1 MKKLISMVFV
11 SALFVLQMFSAE
23 VIILILDAD
32 LEIPLEGVK
41 ISSKSNSE
49 IRAVTDENG
58 QAIINVS
65 DGKKSES
72 IETHLP
78 GYRNET
84 VSVDSDSSEI
94 EIRLSLADVI
104 EGKEL
109 VVSRNVPESAS
120 EKVGVST
127 VMTKEK
133 MHSTASMGII
143 EDCMASVRTLPGV
156 SYSGAWGSEPSIRG
170 GSPRELA
177 VTLDG
182 MYTIFPW
189 HWGGGNS
196 ILNPSMI
203 ESVKLS
209 NGVFSARYG
218 KASSGLLEATTLKPD
233 FEKAHLNASVS
244 TMSADVFAQIP
255 FGKNVGGMLLGTHMT
270 YLEPLFALYNAGGN
284 DSLDMIKRPPYIRD
298 FFLKANFRPTPVLDI
313 SLMGFFGSDG
323 LSMDQ
328 SETEDGF
335 TRNMIMDY
343 DIYQGLAGLNVKY
356 LPTDRV
362 QIHGL
367 LSYNRMY
374 EDLEQNLKESGT
386 VKYTDEFA
394 DKYSGVTG
402 ISAGD
407 SYFLSEIRSDYA
419 EKITSH
425 LVNAK
430 LESEIEV
437 NDKNHL
443 CFGVEEIISTSDT
456 KERVSAWRDLDL
468 GDRWLFGKSAWE
480 SEIEQNWMY
489 NTAVFA
495 AWNYGSENDLVNS
508 EIGIRGEFLTMKNNK
523 QNYTL
528 NMVPQVSPRASVTF
542 TPWRD
547 MGSIRKISLTTGT
560 GLFVSTPR
568 ETMLISKESVIE
580 NYELKPNSALLALIG
595 GNVELENDW
604 KFKLETYYK
613 HYLSRMYMYT
623 VSDASNGFSTETM
636 NVKSNGQGNVFGI
649 DALIE
654 KNVGKVWDGY
664 LSYSFVYTRYRNP
677 AGIRD
682 DQKVDMDDDVMD
694 EWFYPGFHRFNTV
707 NLVSNWHFREGWT
720 LTVKGTLATGTPKKK
735 KGDLTCY
742 AATMEDGTV
751 VQRYTRSS
759 FYSDTLRNQISC
771 PVDIRLSKQWSSNG
785 GKANWEFY
793 FAVQDIFVNL
803 YTPKGD
809 KSFNSYTGEMSDV
822 EESVD
827 FNIGVPLP
835 SLGIKVKF

>member
-11 SALFVLQMFSAE
+11 SAMFISQMFSKE
-23 VIILILDAD
+23 IKIVVLDAD

-94 EIRLSLADVI
+94 EIRLFLADVI

-443 CFGVEEIISTSDT
+443 
-456 KERVSAWRDLDL
+456 
-468 GDRWLFGKSAWE
+468 
-480 SEIEQNWMY
+480 
-489 NTAVFA
+489 
-495 AWNYGSENDLVNS
+495 
-508 EIGIRGEFLTMKNNK
+508 
-523 QNYTL
+523 
-528 NMVPQVSPRASVTF
+528 
-542 TPWRD
+542 
-547 MGSIRKISLTTGT
+547 
-560 GLFVSTPR
+560 
-568 ETMLISKESVIE
+568 
-580 NYELKPNSALLALIG
+580 
-595 GNVELENDW
+595 
-604 KFKLETYYK
+604 
-613 HYLSRMYMYT
+613 
-623 VSDASNGFSTETM
+623 
-636 NVKSNGQGNVFGI
+636 
-649 DALIE
+649 
-654 KNVGKVWDGY
+654 
-664 LSYSFVYTRYRNP
+664 
-677 AGIRD
+677 
-682 DQKVDMDDDVMD
+682 
-694 EWFYPGFHRFNTV
+694 
-707 NLVSNWHFREGWT
+707 
-720 LTVKGTLATGTPKKK
+720 
-735 KGDLTCY
+735 
-742 AATMEDGTV
+742 
-751 VQRYTRSS
+751 
-759 FYSDTLRNQISC
+759 
-771 PVDIRLSKQWSSNG
+771 
-785 GKANWEFY
+785 
-793 FAVQDIFVNL
+793 
-803 YTPKGD
+803 
-809 KSFNSYTGEMSDV
+809 
-822 EESVD
+822 
-827 FNIGVPLP
+827 
-835 SLGIKVKF
+835 